1 MAYLHRRSQR
11 VRPNAPPHRKVG
23 VLLVATVLA
32 VAQGHVAAH
41 AQEFDPSALGTTQ
54 PSASDASLQ
63 ALDAAAGAS
72 PQGGG
77 GSETFATAAAAPG
90 GPAVPE
96 AATAPASDAAPDAG
110 RQNLPTASMDGFRTG
125 AIPYS
130 EEPPGIGI
138 GTFTLRPSLSQ
149 GIGYERTKTG
159 DQTDTRSFST
169 TTLRGS
175 LISDWSRHQLTID
188 GSGTYER
195 NFDGGANTEPDVNI
209 EADLRLDLSG
219 ETTANLTA
227 GYSLEREDMADPN
240 AVSGAD
246 VQSAV
251 QTFSGGARLQ
261 RDFGLIRGTFGANID
276 RETYG
281 DVEFSDGSRLSQKD
295 RNTTTG
301 ILTARIGYE
310 ISPALIPFIEAS
322 GGRVRYDEERDSSGY
337 ARSGDLYA
345 GRAGVEVDL
354 GEKLR
359 GELGIGIDR
368 QTFDDERLKAIDAFA
383 ADGAVDWSPR
393 RGTNVNLG
401 LRTAIEPSTTPGES
415 GYVSYLASTEIT
427 QEVRSTIV
435 ARLTGSYE
443 WRDFPTSA
451 SSDQNVYIVG
461 TGLAWNFNRYL
472 ALSGDVSYELTTQ
485 KNSEDTGVTRAGL
498 GLVLRR

>member
-1 MAYLHRRSQR
+1 MAYRHDRPDR
-11 VRPNAPPHRKVG
+11 VRPTAPPHRTAAG
-23 VLLVATVLA
+23 ALV
-32 VAQGHVAAH
+32 VAALLGVSPVQ
-41 AQEFDPSALGTTQ
+41 AQEAAPSALGTVE
-54 PSASDASLQ
+54 PIGSDASLQ
-63 ALDAAAGAS
+63 ALGAV
-72 PQGGG
+72 
-77 GSETFATAAAAPG
+77 ATAAPQGASFQTPAPAAPDAIETG
-90 GPAVPE
+90 AVE
-96 AATAPASDAAPDAG
+96 TAPDAG
-110 RQNLPTASMDGFRTG
+110 RQNLPTGSVEGFRNG

-130 EEPPGIGI
+130 EDPPGIAI
-138 GTFTLRPSLSQ
+138 GTFTLRPTLEQ

-175 LISDWSRHQLTID
+175 LVSDWSRHQLTID
-188 GSGTYER
+188 GAGTYER
-195 NFDGGANTEPDVNI
+195 NFTSSDNTEPEVDI
-209 EADLRLDLSG
+209 GADLRLDLSG

-240 AVSGAD
+240 AISGAA

-251 QTFSGGARLQ
+251 QTFSGGARIQ
-261 RDFGLIRGTFGANID
+261 RDFGLIRGTLGGTVD

-281 DVEFSDGSRLSQKD
+281 DVELSDGSELSQKD
-295 RNTTTG
+295 RNTVTG

-345 GRAGVEVDL
+345 GRAGLEFDL

-359 GELGIGIDR
+359 GELGIGFDR
-368 QTFDDERLKAIDAFA
+368 QTYDDDRLKAINAFA
-383 ADGAVDWSPR
+383 ADGAVDWSPQ

-401 LRTAIEPSTTPGES
+401 LRTSIEPSTAPGES
-415 GYVSYLASTEIT
+415 GYVSYLASSEIT
-427 QEVRSTIV
+427 QDVRSNLV

-443 WRDFPTSA
+443 WRDFQTASA
-451 SSDQNVYIVG
+451 SDQNVYIVG

-485 KNSEDTGVTRAGL
+485 KNTEDTGVTRAGL